1 MLYLD
6 TSLLVA
12 AVANEPATE
21 RVQLWL
27 SEQNPDDLA
36 ISDWVVTEFSSALS
50 IKVRTGAL
58 TVQHRA
64 AALTLFNRLV
74 AESFQTL
81 PVQGSHFRIAARFA
95 DDHSQGLRAGDAL
108 HLAIAGER
116 GATLCTLDRRL
127 AEAGLA
133 MGIATHML
141 ATT

>member
-50 IKVRTGAL
+50 IKVRTGGL

-81 PVQGSHFRIAARFA
+81 PVQGSHFRVAARFA

-108 HLAIAGER
+108 LDLPGKSGER
-116 GATLCTLDRRL
+116 FSDYAASASKRHGLLYPRAECRL
-127 AEAGLA
+127 TGL
-133 MGIATHML
+133 
-141 ATT
+141 